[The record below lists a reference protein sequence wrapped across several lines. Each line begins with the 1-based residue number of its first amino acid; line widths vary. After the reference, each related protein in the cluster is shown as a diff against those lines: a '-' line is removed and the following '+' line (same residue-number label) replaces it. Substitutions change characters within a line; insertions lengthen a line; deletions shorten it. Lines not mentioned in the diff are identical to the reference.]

1 MDINLFNKQIR
12 NAINSASLSSWAS
25 AKDKKSYCRDLLG
38 PVDEHEVIIDILT
51 NVVQDLLEH
60 KAEDIFATFRTG
72 DGVSILGNG
81 QSRPATITR
90 VEENSITIQP
100 DKVSQDGVFI
110 TDPDAESIVFQRAHD
125 QVFIHKLGNKFSRL
139 KMGRR
144 LEDYSSDRISASLN
158 HLVSITPSN

>member
-12 NAINSASLSSWAS
+12 NAVNSASLSSWAS

-81 QSRPATITR
+81 QSRPATITLI
-90 VEENSITIQP
+90 EENSITIQP

>member
-12 NAINSASLSSWAS
+12 NAVNSASLSSWAS

-38 PVDEHEVIIDILT
+38 QVDEHEVIIDILT

-90 VEENSITIQP
+90 IEENSITIQP
-100 DKVSQDGVFI
+100 DKISQDGVFI

>member
-12 NAINSASLSSWAS
+12 NAVNSASLSSWAS

-38 PVDEHEVIIDILT
+38 QVDEHEVIIDILT

>member
-12 NAINSASLSSWAS
+12 NAVNSASLSSWAS

-100 DKVSQDGVFI
+100 DKISQDGVFI

>member
-12 NAINSASLSSWAS
+12 NAVNSASLSSWAS

-38 PVDEHEVIIDILT
+38 QVDEHEVILDILT

-139 KMGRR
+139 KMGRH